1 MFTDEMKEEAF
12 EFFCDDSELE
22 LYEELIKQKEMEK
35 EKISKRLK
43 RQRKMASRK
52 NASRGNRPE
61 GIYILGYLVKKSS
74 TKSEL
79 KAIRHRRDRRK
90 LNSRLNA
97 ELESAWYKPIPL
109 RISTLNFQGAYFLA
123 LFKYYCWQILIGVV

>member
-1 MFTDEMKEEAF
+1 MFTDEMREETF
-12 EFFCDDSELE
+12 EFFCDDCELE
-22 LYEELIKQKEMEK
+22 LYEKLINQKETEK
-35 EKISKRLK
+35 EKMSRRLK

-52 NASRGNRPE
+52 NANREKKKE

-90 LNSRLNA
+90 LNSMLNA
-97 ELESAWYKPIPL
+97 ELESA
-109 RISTLNFQGAYFLA
+109 
-123 LFKYYCWQILIGVV
+123 

>member
-1 MFTDEMKEEAF
+1 MFTDEMREETF
-12 EFFCDDSELE
+12 EFFCDDCELE
-22 LYEELIKQKEMEK
+22 LYEKLINQKETEK
-35 EKISKRLK
+35 EKMSRRLK

-52 NASRGNRPE
+52 NANREKKTE

-79 KAIRHRRDRRK
+79 KAIRSRRDRR
-90 LNSRLNA
+90 RLNAKIA

-109 RISTLNFQGAYFLA
+109 RISTLNF
-123 LFKYYCWQILIGVV
+123 KVLIFWLYLSIIVDKF